1 MNIEAY
7 LDRIGY
13 KGKREASLAVLRSLH
28 AQHILSVPFENL
40 DIHYGREITLEVSS
54 IYRKVVEKRRGGFCY
69 ELNLLFHGLLR
80 ELGFESRIIAAR
92 IFDSQGLPGPAFD
105 HMCLLVELEQLWLV
119 DVGFGDLFLQPVALQ
134 ENAIQTDGR
143 NYFKVEKMAFDGYV
157 LLMSSGNADF
167 CRKYT
172 FSTQARIVSDF
183 ASLCQDKQTN
193 PDSYF
198 VRNKVRTRPTRTGRV
213 TLFNQ
218 KLILKAGEQKLESF
232 LEDEEQ
238 FTEVLRKHFDLI
250 IQ

>member
-1 MNIEAY
+1 MNIQAY

-13 KGKREASLAVLRSLH
+13 QGKREASLAVLRSLH
-28 AQHILSVPFENL
+28 EQHVFSVPFENL
-40 DIHYGREITLEVSS
+40 DIHYGKKITLEAAG
-54 IYRKVVEKRRGGFCY
+54 IYKKVVEKKRGGFCY

-92 IFDSQGLPGPAFD
+92 IFDSEGVAGPAFD
-105 HMCLLVELEQLWLV
+105 HMCLLVELEQLWLT

-134 ENAIQTDGR
+134 ENTIQTDGR
-143 NYFKVEKMAFDGYV
+143 NYFKVEKMADNEYV
-157 LLMSSGNADF
+157 LLMSAGKAHF

-172 FSTQARIVSDF
+172 FSTQAQVASDF
-183 ASLCQDKQTN
+183 VPLCQDKQTN

-198 VRNKVRTRPTRTGRV
+198 VKNKVCTKPTRTGRI

-218 KLILKAGEQKLESF
+218 KLIHKAGEQKQESF

-238 FTEVLRKHFDLI
+238 FTELLRKQFGLVI
-250 IQ
+250 N